1 MTVGRPG
8 VAAPAWPARNVAI
21 LGLVFSV
28 ALAVVL
34 WRLNWLIGNGGGPF
48 TQGDWLVNLQSG
60 LVRRGIA
67 GEVFLAV
74 SDATGIGLLPL
85 VGGVQAV
92 LVVAIFAMIFHGALL
107 ARLPDRLLLIL
118 VSPLLVTFWAIDSVG
133 AFRKELLGLLA
144 FLPLLPQGRGRVAAW
159 LVPVLFAVA
168 VAAHEAN
175 AFFVPALC
183 VGVMIRFGDGH
194 DMWQTRL
201 VAVILA
207 IGVVGF
213 GFAIQYR
220 SLPDTVAMCVA
231 LTARGLSPEICGGA
245 IDWMDDPAGSA
256 RGPLRNLLDRYSQ
269 TAASLVFGALLVPVA
284 LAYRHA
290 PKTRLWLAAGAVV
303 FAGFLPLYAVAVDW
317 GRWMSMFM
325 FSAAFLTMILAIHT
339 EAGWLRR
346 PVPPMV
352 FGAVLVMSGGLGVYH
367 YGGLPMPGFVPV
379 VADIAARKL
388 VGVGLLP

>member
-1 MTVGRPG
+1 M
-8 VAAPAWPARNVAI
+8 AAPAWPARNVAI

-60 LVRRGIA
+60 LVRRGGA

-183 VGVMIRFGDGH
+183 VGVMIRFGAEAPERR
-194 DMWQTRL
+194 MRM

-207 IGVVGF
+207 IGVLGF
-213 GFAIQYR
+213 GFAIQFR
-220 SLPDTVAMCVA
+220 SLPDTVAMCAA

-269 TAASLVFGALLVPVA
+269 TAAGLVFAALLVPVA

-325 FSAAFLTMILAIHT
+325 FSAAFLTMLLAIHT

-388 VGVGLLP
+388 VGGGLLP

>member
-1 MTVGRPG
+1 MTIGWQEIVP
-8 VAAPAWPARNVAI
+8 AAWPARNVAI

-34 WRLNWLIGNGGGPF
+34 WRLNWLIGHGGGPF
-48 TQGDWLVNLQSG
+48 TQGDWLVNFQSG
-60 LVRRGIA
+60 IVRRGVV
-67 GEVFLAV
+67 GEVFLRL
-74 SDATGIGLLPL
+74 SDATGIEVLSL

-92 LVVAIFAMIFHGALL
+92 LVVAVFALIFYGALL
-107 ARLPDRLLLIL
+107 ARVPDRLLLIL

-144 FLPLLPQGRGRVAAW
+144 FLPLLPPGRGMWAAV
-159 LVPVLFAVA
+159 LVPVLFVVA
-168 VAAHEAN
+168 VAAHEGN
-175 AFFVPALC
+175 AFFAPALC
-183 VGVMIRFGDGH
+183 IAVMIRFGAETEVTR
-194 DMWQTRL
+194 TRL

-213 GFAIQYR
+213 GFAIQFR
-220 SLPDTVAMCVA
+220 SLPDTAAMCAA
-231 LTARGLSPEICGGA
+231 LTSRGLSPEICGGA
-245 IDWMDDPAGSA
+245 IDWMDDPAGAA
-256 RGPLRNLLDRYSQ
+256 REPLRNLLQNYSQ
-269 TAASLVFGALLVPVA
+269 TAAGLGFAALLVPVA

-290 PKTRLWLAAGAVV
+290 PKSPVWLAAGAAV
-303 FAGFLPLYAVAVDW
+303 FAGFLPLYVAAVDW

-346 PVPPMV
+346 PVPPWL
-352 FGAVLVMSGGLGVYH
+352 FGAVLAMSGGLGVYH

-388 VGVGLLP
+388 LGVGLLP